1 MDSKIFEQNAHGDRI
16 FLVDCPRRTHKGLG
30 QMINYH
36 LELDN
41 DLIADGII
49 NYFSDTLCWKSHR
62 SALKKNKK
70 KNTLTLTAPIT
81 QSHGVSLQN
90 SNHSNCAHSANPGFF
105 KWLI

>member
-62 SALKKNKK
+62 SALKKKQKK
-70 KNTLTLTAPIT
+70 KHANSYSTYYAVTWCFTAEQ
-81 QSHGVSLQN
+81 QSQQLCSF
-90 SNHSNCAHSANPGFF
+90 CKPRIF
-105 KWLI
+105 